1 MLAARFVAR
10 LGVAAAALGLATA
23 VYPHALQ
30 IQPPH
35 VLLPAALVLGV
46 VNAVVR
52 PVALLL
58 ALPLNLVTL
67 GLFTVVVNTLMLY
80 LVAWLLA
87 LPHGGFLNL
96 LVLSVLVSLT
106 SAAVEKLVGA

>member
-1 MLAARFVAR
+1 MSFVVRLA
-10 LGVAAAALGLATA
+10 VAAAALGLATA

-30 IQPPH
+30 IQQPH
-35 VLLPAALVLGV
+35 LLLPAALVLGV

-52 PVALLL
+52 PVVMLLS
-58 ALPLNLVTL
+58 LPLNLLTM

-87 LPHGGFLNL
+87 LPHGAFPDLV
-96 LVLSVLVSLT
+96 VLSVLVSLA
-106 SAAVEKLVGA
+106 SMAVAKLVGA